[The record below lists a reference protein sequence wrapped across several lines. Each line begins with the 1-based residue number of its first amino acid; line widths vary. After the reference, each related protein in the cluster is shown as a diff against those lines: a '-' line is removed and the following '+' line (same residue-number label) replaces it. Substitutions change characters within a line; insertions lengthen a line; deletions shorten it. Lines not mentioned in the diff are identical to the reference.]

1 MPYRHSNGTQ
11 FSRRRVLGLIGAAG
25 AALATGCQ
33 VDTGSG
39 GGNGSGTGAGKA
51 AKGSDPKAIK
61 FPDLPGKLPS
71 GDATFRW
78 VDSGDL
84 KSVWERSVLDAFTAK
99 HSHIKTQ
106 YDGNGWDNVNQVVPL
121 GIRNKSAPDVF
132 ALPQDVPP
140 QVAINEGWVRPI
152 DDLIPDFETWRSR
165 FGPDVLVPGVSIF
178 NDRVY
183 SWPISSNRRLERM
196 SIFDT
201 EVMKAAGYDDPG
213 AQITTWDEL
222 TTALTKVR
230 KTGKAGLMAGGD
242 GLGGIVSYLAV
253 TAGWRGLPVNGMD
266 MRTGQYA
273 YTADG
278 FMAAYELFDKL
289 VTDKLVVSGFVTL
302 LEKDARAQMTAGK
315 SGMIFNGPWDI
326 PAWKKAAPDW
336 KYDIASLPS
345 PNGKPFLVPFLE
357 GSNSSWVYA
366 HTKLPTVVGQILS
379 YMGSPEGQKMMVVLS
394 EGNLQSL
401 QPEANKAADQ
411 PGLLDPQAKAAVSL
425 ARRSMHVA
433 PRPELRNT
441 DVAKVNIALK
451 VVTPNLKD
459 VMQGLVTG
467 QLSNPAKQFA
477 TLQSKLDA
485 ALDAAIAAAK
495 KKGSTATR
503 DDYAFG
509 NWDPAKDYTSEDYKA
524 LK

>member
-1 MPYRHSNGTQ
+1 MRSPQSNDARL
-11 FSRRRVLGLIGAAG
+11 SRRGVLGLIGAAG

-39 GGNGSGTGAGKA
+39 TSSGSGGAS
-51 AKGSDPKAIK
+51 KGSNPKAIR
-61 FPDLPGKLPS
+61 FPDLKGKLPT
-71 GDATFRW
+71 GDVTFRW

-99 HSHIKTQ
+99 HANVRTQ

-152 DDLIPDFETWRSR
+152 DDLIPDFDTWRSR
-165 FGPDVLVPGVSIF
+165 FGSDVLVPGVSIF

-183 SWPISSNRRLERM
+183 SWPIASNRRLERM

-201 EVMKAAGYDDPG
+201 AVMRAAGYDDPG
-213 AQITTWDEL
+213 KQIRTWDDL
-222 TTALTKVR
+222 TVALTKVR
-230 KTGKAGLMAGGD
+230 KTGKVGLMAGGD
-242 GLGGIVSYLAV
+242 GLGGIVGYLAL
-253 TAGWRGLPVNGMD
+253 TAGWTALPANGMD
-266 MRTGQYA
+266 LRTGQYA
-273 YTADG
+273 YTADE

-289 VTDKLVVSGFVTL
+289 VTDKLVVSGFVTM

-326 PAWKKAAPDW
+326 PAWKKAAPQW

-345 PNGKPFLVPFLE
+345 QDGKPFLVPFLE

-366 HTKLPTVVGQILS
+366 HTKIPTVVGQILS
-379 YMGSPEGQKMMVVLS
+379 YMGSPEGQKMMVILS
-394 EGNLQSL
+394 EGNLRSL

-411 PGLLDPQAKAAVSL
+411 PGLLDPKAKAAVAL
-425 ARRSMHVA
+425 ANAGMHVA
-433 PRPELRNT
+433 PRPELRNP

-451 VVTPNLKD
+451 VVTPNLTD
-459 VMQGLVTG
+459 VLQGLLTG
-467 QLSNPAKQFA
+467 QLSDPRKQFA
-477 TLQSKLDA
+477 SLQSKLDA
-485 ALDAAIAAAK
+485 ALDTAIATAK
-495 KKGSTATR
+495 KKGSTVTR

-509 NWDPAKDYTSEDYKA
+509 NWDPAKDYTGDDYKA